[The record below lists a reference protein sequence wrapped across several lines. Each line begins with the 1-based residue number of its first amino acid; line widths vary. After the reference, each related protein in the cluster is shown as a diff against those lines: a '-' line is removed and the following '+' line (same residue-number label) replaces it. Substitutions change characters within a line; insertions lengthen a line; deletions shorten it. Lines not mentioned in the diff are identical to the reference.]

1 MVGVLS
7 VCADVIAILDLDLL
21 LLVQL
26 PQLQQPASRP
36 HLPTHSVHAYAR
48 PVLLRETLLTM
59 STLLFSTF
67 DVSRQTFYRAR
78 LAAAIVNLKPI
89 VPGRLCQTSPDRV
102 RPSSGFSHPSR

>member
-7 VCADVIAILDLDLL
+7 VCADVIAILDLDLP

-36 HLPTHSVHAYAR
+36 HLPTHSVHAR
-48 PVLLRETLLTM
+48 PFLLRETLLTM

-67 DVSRQTFYRAR
+67 DVSRQAFYRAR
-78 LAAAIVNLKPI
+78 LAAVIVNLKPMQQI
-89 VPGRLCQTSPDRV
+89 AHVN
-102 RPSSGFSHPSR
+102 SGAYLKFSERGQC